1 MANSVS
7 VTIYGQR
14 FTVNTEESPERV
26 EALAAKVDSL
36 MRMIASRGYNDSNR
50 AAILASLHLADQ
62 VVSLE
67 ERVADMESAAEKV
80 KSKPAQKKRINDLLS
95 LLDQEL
101 ETPKS

>member
-7 VTIYGQR
+7 VTIYGQK
-14 FTVNTEESPERV
+14 FTVNTEERPERV
-26 EALAAKVDSL
+26 EMLAAKVDGL

-62 VVSLE
+62 VLSLE
-67 ERVADMESAAEKV
+67 ERVNELEAAAEKV

-101 ETPKS
+101 DEAKS

>member
-1 MANSVS
+1 
-7 VTIYGQR
+7 
-14 FTVNTEESPERV
+14 
-26 EALAAKVDSL
+26 
-36 MRMIASRGYNDSNR
+36 MIASRGYNDSNR